1 VVVDT
6 LERIGNLVY
15 AKVQNAC
22 KILFLFTGM
31 IFINQNLSGGPIYP
45 SDLHAGYHPT
55 TKNMK
60 KTKKKAAEGRKKTQG
75 VC

>member
-1 VVVDT
+1 
-6 LERIGNLVY
+6 
-15 AKVQNAC
+15 
-22 KILFLFTGM
+22 M